1 MRLTPVDGRILLV
14 EVEVP
19 VGADPVD
26 WPKDGDDY
34 VVLAQGSFNSLDMAL
49 DFVRA
54 HGINTDTFDDAAVA
68 RFYKTAADEGVR
80 VANGT
85 WFGDDPRTFRLGF
98 GYLPA
103 PDLKAA
109 LEALTTAVRRA
120 C

>member
-1 MRLTPVDGRILLV
+1 MLGNSVAAEVAQRRSSHGRWMRLTPVDGRILLV

-54 HGINTDTFDDAAVA
+54 HGINTDTFDAIWKSENP
-68 RFYKTAADEGVR
+68 F
-80 VANGT
+80 
-85 WFGDDPRTFRLGF
+85 
-98 GYLPA
+98 
-103 PDLKAA
+103 
-109 LEALTTAVRRA
+109 
-120 C
+120 